1 MITAQEARRRV
12 DAKTRARIDSILEKI
27 TTKIDDAI
35 EHENSHVY
43 WPNLHHMP
51 DVQKELEVRDYTI
64 TLDNSGGY
72 ISW

>member
-12 DAKTRARIDSILEKI
+12 DAKARARIDSTLEKI
-27 TTKIDDAI
+27 TAKIEGAI
-35 EHENSHVY
+35 EREDSHVY
-43 WPNLHHMP
+43 WPGLQQMP
-51 DVQKELEVRDYTI
+51 DVQKELKIRDYTI